1 MLCDEV
7 QGDLMNEHGGTGKTS
22 KLVLQ
27 TQLRRLILQAEIYWD
42 NLLNR
47 QCLLRVVIHSLRL

>member
-7 QGDLMNEHGGTGKTS
+7 QGDLMNEHRGTGKTS

-27 TQLRRLILQAEIYWD
+27 TKLRWLILQAEIYWN
-42 NLLNR
+42 NLLNLL
-47 QCLLRVVIHSLRL
+47 CLLRLVIHGLGL